1 MKTRNAMTEDSFEKA
16 RKVFFGTATAKP
28 GVAPAELLKPRSQ
41 AVPEQPSP
49 DPREE
54 RAFEFR

>member
-1 MKTRNAMTEDSFEKA
+1 MMEDSFEKA
-16 RKVFFGTATAKP
+16 RKVFFGTVTATAKP